1 MSAGNAE
8 GFACNHINLAR
19 KGTVS
24 KPVDMWTPT
33 TLDINN
39 YEGGQLVQTHLTNVV
54 HGLTPP
60 QAAVITVCEDRFV
73 VFGPPTATNTMG
85 YCHVRKEEANLFCAS
100 KDCKACVARCKS
112 EKQKNICIHLHL
124 LLLYNKVTKKV
135 FNRPEDVTCPSSE
148 SASGPESE
156 PEQPVEHPNSSTSS
170 RKSSSEL
177 KLISNRATNTIFN
190 QPEDVSCA
198 ASESASVFVP
208 EPEPLVEDSN
218 SGMSSRISSSELE
231 LISSRGTKT
240 ISNCPSKEF
249 AFGPEPA
256 PQQLAGDPNSSTSRK
271 STLEL
276 ISKKLQLP
284 YETTKETHL
293 MIDDFNA
300 ISHLGVPVVGQE
312 FAPDEGKCGRCES
325 LLGPLRTHP
334 GSKGENKGK
343 AYLVT
348 NIKPFR
354 LIPIYVRF
362 CTNSNCKVMHQA
374 DTLKLGEPL
383 MQ

>member
-1 MSAGNAE
+1 M
-8 GFACNHINLAR
+8 
-19 KGTVS
+19 
-24 KPVDMWTPT
+24 
-33 TLDINN
+33 
-39 YEGGQLVQTHLTNVV
+39 
-54 HGLTPP
+54 
-60 QAAVITVCEDRFV
+60 
-73 VFGPPTATNTMG
+73 
-85 YCHVRKEEANLFCAS
+85 
-100 KDCKACVARCKS
+100 
-112 EKQKNICIHLHL
+112 
-124 LLLYNKVTKKV
+124 TKKV

-325 LLGPLRTHP
+325 LLGPLRTRM
-334 GSKGENKGK
+334 GQRGK
-343 AYLVT
+343 TKAKRISSLT
-348 NIKPFR
+348 
-354 LIPIYVRF
+354 
-362 CTNSNCKVMHQA
+362 
-374 DTLKLGEPL
+374 
-383 MQ
+383 